1 LLDER
6 HGALGY
12 TLGPPGDSTETEIF
26 PMHPYRSSRPSLAAH
41 PHDDG
46 AGHAAHRQPERLL
59 LAQGRR
65 GKIRRGQ
72 ALRAGPEVHGLGQ
85 LQECHP
91 VLRGLEARFPFSNQ
105 SKQAQLDLIY
115 CYYNDRQIEA
125 TVDAATTFERE
136 NPTHP
141 RVDYALYMRGLAYF
155 SGESS
160 WYHRWFNADL
170 SKRPPKNLQ
179 ESFSAFAQLIQR
191 FPNSAYSA
199 DARQRMVFLRNRLAD
214 YELHVARYYMSRGGW
229 LAAAGRAR
237 IVVEQ
242 YDGAPAVAESL
253 KIMLDAYRELGMR
266 DHADDIR
273 LVLAS
278 NYPETLREV
287 IKEEQKPWYKMWDSG
302 RSAYA
307 LWR

>member
-1 LLDER
+1 MLRKL

-12 TLGPPGDSTETEIF
+12 TLGPPDNSTETRIN
-26 PMHPYRSSRPSLAAH
+26 PMSLFSSRRSTIQRIAVTIALAA
-41 PHDDG
+41 
-46 AGHAAHRQPERLL
+46 L
-59 LAQGRR
+59 LASSLSGCFWR
-65 GKIRRGQ
+65 KD
-72 ALRAGPEVHGLGQ
+72 EEDKSSVDQ
-85 LQECHP
+85 LYEKAHKSMDSGNFKNAIQYYEA
-91 VLRGLEARFPFSNQ
+91 LEARFPFANQ

-125 TVDAATTFERE
+125 AVDAATTFERE

-170 SKRPPKNLQ
+170 AKRPPKNMQ

-214 YELHVARYYMSRGGW
+214 YELNVANYYTSRGAW
-229 LAAAGRAR
+229 LAAASRAR
-237 IVVEQ
+237 FIVEH
-242 YDGAPAVAESL
+242 YDGAPAVADAL
-253 KIMLDAYRELGMR
+253 KIELDAYRKLGMR
-266 DHADDIR
+266 DQADDVR
-273 LVLAS
+273 LVIAG
-278 NYPETLREV
+278 NYPDTLKQV
-287 IKEEQKPWYKMWDSG
+287 IKEEQKPWYKFW
-302 RSAYA
+302 
-307 LWR
+307 

>member
-1 LLDER
+1 MLDER

-26 PMHPYRSSRPSLAAH
+26 PMHPYRFSRPSLQRILMMMALAT
-41 PHDDG
+41 
-46 AGHAAHRQPERLL
+46 LL
-59 LAQGRR
+59 TGSLSGCFWRKEDEAKSGVEKLYEQAQKSMNSGNF
-65 GKIRRGQ
+65 KNAIQ
-72 ALRAGPEVHGLGQ
+72 YFEA
-85 LQECHP
+85 
-91 VLRGLEARFPFSNQ
+91 LEARFPFANQ

-155 SGESS
+155 SGQTS

-170 SKRPPKNLQ
+170 SKRPPKDLQ

-191 FPNSAYSA
+191 FPTSAYSA

-214 YELHVARYYMSRGGW
+214 YELNVARYYMSRGAW
-229 LAAAGRAR
+229 LAAASRAR

-266 DHADDIR
+266 DQADDIR

-278 NYPETLREV
+278 NYPDTLEQVVR
-287 IKEEQKPWYKMWDSG
+287 EEQKPWYRFW
-302 RSAYA
+302 
-307 LWR
+307 

>member
-1 LLDER
+1 MLRKL

-12 TLGPPGDSTETEIF
+12 TLGPPGDSTEAEIQ
-26 PMHPYRSSRPSLAAH
+26 PMSLFSSSRPSIPRIAMTIVLATLLTTSLSGCFFRKDKEDKSGVEQLYERAH
-41 PHDDG
+41 KSMG
-46 AGHAAHRQPERLL
+46 SGNFKNAIQYYE
-59 LAQGRR
+59 
-65 GKIRRGQ
+65 
-72 ALRAGPEVHGLGQ
+72 
-85 LQECHP
+85 
-91 VLRGLEARFPFSNQ
+91 GLEARFPFSNQ

-141 RVDYALYMRGLAYF
+141 RVDYALYMRGLAWF

-170 SKRPPKNLQ
+170 AKRPPKNLQ

-214 YELHVARYYMSRGGW
+214 YELHVARYYMSRGAW
-229 LAAAGRAR
+229 LAAASRAR
-237 IVVEQ
+237 FIVEH

-266 DHADDIR
+266 DQADDVR

-278 NYPETLREV
+278 NYPDTLQEV
-287 IKEEQKPWYKMWDSG
+287 VEEEQKPWYKFW
-302 RSAYA
+302 
-307 LWR
+307 

>member
-1 LLDER
+1 MSLQR
-6 HGALGY
+6 VAL
-12 TLGPPGDSTETEIF
+12 TIA
-26 PMHPYRSSRPSLAAH
+26 LAA
-41 PHDDG
+41 
-46 AGHAAHRQPERLL
+46 L
-59 LAQGRR
+59 LATSLGGCFWRKDEEQKSGIE
-65 GKIRRGQ
+65 KLYEQ
-72 ALRAGPEVHGLGQ
+72 ARKSMDSGNFKNAILYYEN
-85 LQECHP
+85 
-91 VLRGLEARFPFSNQ
+91 LEARFPFSNQ

-155 SGESS
+155 SGQTS

-170 SKRPPKNLQ
+170 SKRPPKDLQ

-214 YELHVARYYMSRGGW
+214 YELNVARYYMSRGAW
-229 LAAAGRAR
+229 LAAASRAR

-266 DHADDIR
+266 DQVEDVR

-278 NYPETLREV
+278 NYPDTLEQVVR
-287 IKEEQKPWYKMWDSG
+287 EEQKPWYRFW
-302 RSAYA
+302 
-307 LWR
+307 

>member
-26 PMHPYRSSRPSLAAH
+26 PMHPYRSSRPSLQRILMMMALAT
-41 PHDDG
+41 
-46 AGHAAHRQPERLL
+46 LL
-59 LAQGRR
+59 TGSLSGCFWRKEDEAKSGVEKLYEQAQKSMNSGNF
-65 GKIRRGQ
+65 KNAIQ
-72 ALRAGPEVHGLGQ
+72 YFEA
-85 LQECHP
+85 
-91 VLRGLEARFPFSNQ
+91 LEARFPFANQ

-141 RVDYALYMRGLAYF
+141 RVDYALYMRGLAWF

-170 SKRPPKNLQ
+170 SRRPPKNLQ

-191 FPNSAYSA
+191 FPNSAYAA

-214 YELHVARYYMSRGGW
+214 YELHVARYYMSRGAW
-229 LAAAGRAR
+229 LAAANRAR
-237 IVVEQ
+237 FIVEQ

-273 LVLAS
+273 LVIAS
-278 NYPETLREV
+278 NYPDTLQEV
-287 IKEEQKPWYKMWDSG
+287 IKEEQRPWYRFW
-302 RSAYA
+302 
-307 LWR
+307 

>member
-1 LLDER
+1 VLQRVLMMM
-6 HGALGY
+6 
-12 TLGPPGDSTETEIF
+12 T
-26 PMHPYRSSRPSLAAH
+26 LAALLTGSLGGCFWRK
-41 PHDDG
+41 DDEQKSG
-46 AGHAAHRQPERLL
+46 VEKLY
-59 LAQGRR
+59 
-65 GKIRRGQ
+65 KQ
-72 ALRAGPEVHGLGQ
+72 ARKSMDSGNFRNAIQYFE
-85 LQECHP
+85 
-91 VLRGLEARFPFSNQ
+91 GLEARFPFSNQ

-141 RVDYALYMRGLAYF
+141 RVDYALYMRGLAWF
-155 SGESS
+155 PGEPS

-199 DARQRMVFLRNRLAD
+199 DARQRMIFLRNRLAD
-214 YELHVARYYMSRGGW
+214 YELHVARYYASRGAW
-229 LAAAGRAR
+229 LAAANRAR
-237 IVVEQ
+237 FIVEQ

-266 DHADDIR
+266 DQADDIR
-273 LVLAS
+273 LVIAG
-278 NYPETLREV
+278 NYPDTLQQV
-287 IKEEQKPWYKMWDSG
+287 VNEEQKPWYRFW
-302 RSAYA
+302 
-307 LWR
+307 

>member
-1 LLDER
+1 MHLYHSR
-6 HGALGY
+6 RPALQRI
-12 TLGPPGDSTETEIF
+12 LV
-26 PMHPYRSSRPSLAAH
+26 MMALAALLTSSLSGCFWRK
-41 PHDDG
+41 DDEEQKSG
-46 AGHAAHRQPERLL
+46 VDKLYEQAHKSMDSGNFKNAIQYYET
-59 LAQGRR
+59 
-65 GKIRRGQ
+65 
-72 ALRAGPEVHGLGQ
+72 
-85 LQECHP
+85 
-91 VLRGLEARFPFSNQ
+91 LEARFPFANQ

-141 RVDYALYMRGLAYF
+141 RVDYALYMRGLAWF

-214 YELHVARYYMSRGGW
+214 YELHVARYYMSRGAW
-229 LAAAGRAR
+229 LAAASRAR
-237 IVVEQ
+237 FIVEE
-242 YDGAPAVAESL
+242 YDGAPAVAEAL
-253 KIMLDAYRELGMR
+253 KIMLDAYRQLGMR
-266 DHADDIR
+266 DQAEDIR
-273 LVLAS
+273 LVIAS
-278 NYPETLREV
+278 NYPETLRQV
-287 IKEEQKPWYKMWDSG
+287 VKEEQKPWYKFW
-302 RSAYA
+302 
-307 LWR
+307 